1 MLRYIDINCRQHKHT
16 FGLSGFWLSVE
27 KSPELDAPNF
37 LYLRSGKWVGV
48 VTGIGVSLKD
58 TCAGCQQF

>member
-1 MLRYIDINCRQHKHT
+1 M
-16 FGLSGFWLSVE
+16 SVE

-37 LYLRSGKWVGV
+37 LYLRSGKWVGA
-48 VTGIGVSLKD
+48 VTGIGVSRKD